1 MDEPTL
7 NAQQDAPPLPNDL
20 PACHAL
26 LLELARTLNE
36 LQGSR
41 QVLSQ
46 ENEELKLTIAKLL
59 EQMHGHRRERVLV
72 DPNQLPLD
80 FGDDPAAKDALAD
93 AAAEAQKIIVEYTVR
108 REIKKK
114 SKPPRDEKFP
124 DHLRARRK

>member
-1 MDEPTL
+1 MDESTL
-7 NAQQDAPPLPNDL
+7 NASQDAPPLPNDL

-59 EQMHGHRRERVLV
+59 EQMYGHRRERVLV

-80 FGDDPAAKDALAD
+80 FGDGPAAKDCAGQRRGGG
-93 AAAEAQKIIVEYTVR
+93 AENHRGIHGTA
-108 REIKKK
+108 
-114 SKPPRDEKFP
+114 
-124 DHLRARRK
+124 